1 MTEAFRCAWRSLTR
15 KKGRS
20 FLTIIG
26 IAIGVT
32 AVVIISNISQC
43 GTTAVNAELDGLGM
57 GGISISLDTANGDIN
72 APLSYNELEI
82 IKNSAHVDNAMPII
96 FQTGSVTTRGENT
109 QTLFWGI
116 DSNADDVISLN
127 LLYGRFINKGDIA
140 SHAKVCLADESYA
153 ENNFGCT
160 NIVGRKITALCGGNL
175 EEFEVIGVIKTG
187 SGLLQNMMGG
197 YIPTFMYLPYST
209 MQELYSMNGFHRIA
223 VDVESGADPDEVG
236 GKLVQTLSLS
246 TGYYES
252 YISGN
257 MAKQKDG
264 LSQLLNIV
272 TLVLSAVGGVS
283 LVVASLSIM
292 NVMLVSVGERKRE
305 IGIKKAIGAG
315 RRDILQEFLAEA
327 SVLTLSGSLL
337 GILLGLAASYIGAFI
352 FGINLEVRYDI
363 IIFTIVFSLFTGIIF
378 GLYPALK
385 ASKLKPVEAL
395 RVE

>member
-1 MTEAFRCAWRSLTR
+1 MTESFRCAWRSLTR

-20 FLTIIG
+20 LLTIIG

-43 GTTAVNAELDGLGM
+43 GTVAVNTELDGLGM
-57 GGISISLDTANGDIN
+57 GGISISLDTTNGDTH
-72 APLSYNELEI
+72 APLSENELTI
-82 IKNSAHVDNAMPII
+82 IKNSAYVENAMPVI

-116 DSNADDVISLN
+116 DTNADEVISLK
-127 LLYGRFINKGDIA
+127 LMYGRFINKGDIA
-140 SHAKVCLADESYA
+140 SNARVCLVDESFA
-153 ENNFGCT
+153 KDNFGCT
-160 NIVGRKITALCGGNL
+160 NIVGRKITAICGGNM

-187 SGLLQNMMGG
+187 SGLLQNMMGS

-223 VDVESGADPDEVG
+223 VKIEDGADPDKTGEKIV
-236 GKLVQTLSLS
+236 KTLSAE
-246 TGYYES
+246 TGYHES

-272 TLVLSAVGGVS
+272 TMVLSAVGGVS
-283 LVVASLSIM
+283 LIVASLSIM

-315 RRDILQEFLAEA
+315 RGDILREFLVEA
-327 SVLTLSGSLL
+327 SVLTLSGSIL
-337 GILLGLAASYIGAFI
+337 GVAFGLAISYIGVFI
-352 FGINLEVRYDI
+352 FGLSLEIRYDI
-363 IIFTIVFSLFTGIIF
+363 IIFTIAFSMFTGIIF
-378 GLYPALK
+378 GLYPASK
-385 ASKLKPVEAL
+385 ASKLKPVDAL
-395 RVE
+395 RVD